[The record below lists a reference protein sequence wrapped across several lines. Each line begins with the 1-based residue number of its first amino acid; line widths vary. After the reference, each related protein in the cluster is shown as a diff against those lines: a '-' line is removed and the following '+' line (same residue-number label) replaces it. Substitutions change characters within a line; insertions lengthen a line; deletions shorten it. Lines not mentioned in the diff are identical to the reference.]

1 VGFSI
6 ARVNAGPIPDLLSI
20 VMLTWLAG
28 LAVLLVLEFLRGR
41 IWFRGLFTTDIDGD
55 GVADEFHPERVQLFI
70 MSLFGIV
77 GYAMMAMDAVAG
89 AKTPLTVL
97 PDIPEELLMI
107 LGASNTF
114 YLSGKFGRTLQRG

>member
-1 VGFSI
+1 M
-6 ARVNAGPIPDLLSI
+6 NAGPIPDLLSFI
-20 VMLTWLAG
+20 LLTWLGG
-28 LAVLLVLEFLRGR
+28 LAALIVYEFMRGR

-55 GVADEFHPERVQLFI
+55 GVADEFHPERVQLLI

-77 GYAMMAMDAVAG
+77 GYAMLAMDAVST
-89 AKTPLTVL
+89 AKTGLTAL
-97 PDIPEELLMI
+97 PEIPDELLMM